1 MSSDA
6 DIRVVCLGTGTSH
19 GVPMIGC
26 DCATCTSDDPR
37 DKRNRPALAVSWGE
51 TTVLVDTPPE
61 LRLACV
67 AHRVVRA
74 DAILF
79 THHHADHVTGLD
91 DVRRFN
97 WINRAVLA
105 CYGPPA
111 TMERIRRMFAYAFE
125 DDPDYPS
132 HKPELRLI
140 PIDAGV
146 PTEAGERDDQPA
158 PTGSV
163 DRNLSPG
170 QRESLPSPDRA
181 TTGQTPPGLTLAGLT
196 IVPIPLWHGAMP
208 VYGYR
213 FGRFAYCT
221 DCNRIPDA
229 SLRLLE
235 GLDVLILDALRLRP
249 HPTHFN
255 LEQAIEMAARIG
267 AGRTYF
273 THIAHEIRHEPVNA
287 RLPKGM
293 ALAYDGLTF
302 EVGR

>member
-6 DIRVVCLGTGTSH
+6 EIRVVCLGTGTSH

-26 DCATCTSDDPR
+26 DCATCASDDPR
-37 DKRNRPALAVSWGE
+37 DKRSRPALAVSWGE

-61 LRLACV
+61 LRLQCV
-67 AHRVVRA
+67 AHRIVRA

-97 WINRAVLA
+97 WINRAVLP

-132 HKPELRLI
+132 HKPELRLM
-140 PIDAGV
+140 PI
-146 PTEAGERDDQPA
+146 EAGAAGKR
-158 PTGSV
+158 G
-163 DRNLSPG
+163 
-170 QRESLPSPDRA
+170 
-181 TTGQTPPGLTLAGLT
+181 GLTLAGLT
-196 IVPIPLWHGAMP
+196 IVPISLWHGSMP

-221 DCNRIPDA
+221 DCNRIPEA

-235 GLDVLILDALRLRP
+235 GLEVLVLDALRLRP

-255 LEQAIEMAARIG
+255 LDQAVELAARIG
-267 AGRTYF
+267 AERTYF

-287 RLPKGM
+287 RLPNGM
-293 ALAYDGLTF
+293 ELAYDGLVF